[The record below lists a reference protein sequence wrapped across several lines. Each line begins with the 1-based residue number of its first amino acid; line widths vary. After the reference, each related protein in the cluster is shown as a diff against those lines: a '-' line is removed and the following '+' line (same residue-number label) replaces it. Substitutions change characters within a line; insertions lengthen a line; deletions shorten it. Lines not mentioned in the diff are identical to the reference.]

1 MSEEY
6 MQSEPLTAKGNALSD
21 EKLVELYKSGD
32 GDAFNELYARYKYV
46 IIAASRYF
54 YLSGGDKDDVL
65 QEGLIGL
72 FKAVDGYNGKSSFKS
87 YAYLC
92 IKHTV
97 LTAVKSSLSN
107 KNKPLRDY
115 VSIYGT
121 SSELNSL
128 LGGDPEEKV
137 IDDENSNEFMDMLG
151 KKLSKFE
158 KEVLGLY
165 LDGLNYA
172 QISETLN
179 KSEKS
184 IDNALQRI
192 RKKISR
198 MS

>member
-1 MSEEY
+1 MEHGLNENDRSFEHIADEE
-6 MQSEPLTAKGNALSD
+6 
-21 EKLVELYKSGD
+21 LVQLYKSGTA
-32 GDAFNELYARYKYV
+32 DAFNELYKRYKYV
-46 IIAASRYF
+46 IVAASRYF

-97 LTAVKSSLSN
+97 LSAVKTASSN

-121 SSELNSL
+121 SSDLNRL

-137 IDDENSNEFMDMLG
+137 IDDENSSEFMDKLVG
-151 KKLSKFE
+151 KLSKFE
-158 KEVLGLY
+158 REVLDLY
-165 LDGLNYA
+165 LDGLNYSE
-172 QISETLN
+172 ISTAVG

-192 RKKISR
+192 RKKIFKIS
-198 MS
+198 